1 MLCPLDLCA
10 PDPLLGKV
18 SGYCW
23 PESRCQIPT
32 AAVAFCSPK
41 FHLQLQLDTA
51 FFISEPELL
60 FLRYHALL
68 NSCCVPPLPP
78 LCSPTPSPQVAA
90 VDNVSCRINL
100 SPIEVSGNSAS
111 VSQIWLRIQLVKHFQ
126 LLQEKRCSAQPGWLA
141 TFISR
146 GGCQRERKSERNTS
160 TSFWHHGLGKSLNAA
175 LVCVHSKKQKLI
187 KLKSVIFSVRV

>member
-1 MLCPLDLCA
+1 MLCPLDHCVL
-10 PDPLLGKV
+10 DPLLGKV
-18 SGYCW
+18 SGHCW
-23 PESRCQIPT
+23 PESWCQIPT

-60 FLRYHALL
+60 FLCYPALL
-68 NSCCVPPLPP
+68 NSCCAPPLPP
-78 LCSPTPSPQVAA
+78 LCSPLPP
-90 VDNVSCRINL
+90 CRWLQLIM
-100 SPIEVSGNSAS
+100 SHVGSIFGPIEVSGNSAS
-111 VSQIWLRIQLVKHFQ
+111 VSQIWLCIQLVKHFQ

-146 GGCQRERKSERNTS
+146 GECQRERKNERNPS
-160 TSFWHHGLGKSLNAA
+160 ASFWHHRLGKSLNAV
-175 LVCVHSKKQKLI
+175 LHCVRSKKQKLI